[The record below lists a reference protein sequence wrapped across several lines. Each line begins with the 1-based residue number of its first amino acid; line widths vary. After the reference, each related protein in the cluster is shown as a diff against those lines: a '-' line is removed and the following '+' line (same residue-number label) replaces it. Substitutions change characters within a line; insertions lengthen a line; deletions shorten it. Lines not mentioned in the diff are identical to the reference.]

1 MANRTYNFTNN
12 LSHINYGDITF
23 MLTNDSSYEMPTNN
37 DITITNGTLVS
48 YNSSTGDLVVTCT
61 NNTSIAITC
70 PANTYTVSFD
80 ANGGSGTMESV
91 QVEANSN
98 YVLPA
103 CTFTAPTGKEFD
115 AWQVGSDPTPHDQS
129 YEITVTGNVQLRAL

>member
-1 MANRTYNFTNN
+1 MATYNLTNSLTN
-12 LSHINYGDITF
+12 INPGNITF
-23 MLTNDSSYEMPTNN
+23 KLENNSSYRMPTIDNIN
-37 DITITNGTLVS
+37 ITNGTLVS

-80 ANGGSGTMESV
+80 ANGGGGTMESV